1 MNKMEC
7 KKKKRKGDKDIPW
20 EYRGYLIR
28 RGRWSFNF
36 PWAAI
41 NEQGREVLVDKKL
54 KSLCLKIDKVGDA
67 VEKKTEAGSEYSD
80 EGVTIKLNPVANNR
94 IKDLEACLE
103 EIERVALVSEGVEF
117 YAMLA
122 RKGLDGEYVRDPQ
135 P

>member
-7 KKKKRKGDKDIPW
+7 KKKKRKGDKLIPW

-28 RGRWSFNF
+28 RLTNWRRSYARAWT
-36 PWAAI
+36 AI
-41 NEQGREVLVDKKL
+41 NKQGKEVLVDKKL
-54 KSLCLKIDKVGDA
+54 NSLCLKIDKVGDSVERELEA
-67 VEKKTEAGSEYSD
+67 VDK
-80 EGVTIKLNPVANNR
+80 GVTIALNPVGNNR